1 MQTATKQQLF
11 AKLAEVQDLLEQA
24 TCDGQTFAENFEEEM
39 GWAAEIDT
47 ALRTL
52 TDSVGYYV
60 D

>member
-1 MQTATKQQLF
+1 MQTTKQQLF

-24 TCDGQTFAENFEEEM
+24 TCDGETFAENFDADM
-39 GWAAEIDT
+39 GWAAELGT

-52 TDSVGYYV
+52 TDNIDYYV

>member
-1 MQTATKQQLF
+1 MQTTKQQLF

-24 TCDGQTFAENFEEEM
+24 TCDGETFAENFDTDM
-39 GWAAEIDT
+39 GWAAELGT

-52 TDSVGYYV
+52 TDNIDYYV

>member
-24 TCDGQTFAENFEEEM
+24 TCDSETFTDNLQNYNE
-39 GWAAEIDT
+39 WAADIDI

-52 TDSVGYYV
+52 TDNIDYYI

>member
-1 MQTATKQQLF
+1 MQTTKQQLF

-24 TCDGQTFAENFEEEM
+24 TCDGEQFADNLQNYNE
-39 GWAAEIDT
+39 WAAEINI

-52 TDSVGYYV
+52 TDNIDYYV